1 VATIYK
7 QFFIPC
13 GGETKQFTVTLQ
25 GEALALKAIDEAE
38 QVVGIMQLPQ
48 DVLLPAAGGLIS
60 HFISFVPG
68 IYIHMVS
75 VLSILI
81 AGLEEQ
87 SATSFSVP
95 SRCNFSYNAT
105 EFTLS

>member
-75 VLSILI
+75 CP
-81 AGLEEQ
+81 
-87 SATSFSVP
+87 F
-95 SRCNFSYNAT
+95 
-105 EFTLS
+105 